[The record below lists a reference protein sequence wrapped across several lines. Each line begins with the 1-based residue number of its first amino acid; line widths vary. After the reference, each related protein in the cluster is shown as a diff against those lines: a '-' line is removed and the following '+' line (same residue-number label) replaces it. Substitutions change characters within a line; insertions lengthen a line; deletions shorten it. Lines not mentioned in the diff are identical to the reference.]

1 MEYKV
6 LVSLSESVDAPSK
19 NLLSRQIST
28 LLRLSRLD
36 FSKKEVKKK
45 IILID
50 TKDPVNVSEI
60 ISKIPGVDYTAV
72 VETTSSNYEDV
83 VESIVRAGIKLIYP
97 DETFD
102 VRVDIEGSLPYL
114 SRDLEFATCAR
125 IIGELSDKN
134 VRQDKN
140 DPSKVIYAKIEDDL
154 ACIFYYKYDGPGGMP
169 VGSRGKALCPLL
181 GASDAVASWMMARQ
195 GFFPYLLFFDASPY
209 FDHSYVKRVLTIATI
224 LREFLPVRRYSLV
237 TLKTDFIIER
247 LKRICSPEV
256 LPSVYN
262 RMVIRIACAYAN
274 KIGISAI
281 VIGESLEKSSFQTI
295 RDSFEISSKYD
306 RQILFPLIGL
316 SRKEII
322 NYSKRIGIFR
332 FTKGLEKVTIEPN
345 KRNIIEVERK
355 LEIEKLIEEA
365 LSKVVLIDLKRGF
378 DDLHSILN
386 HYSSQK
392 FKIA

>member
-1 MEYKV
+1 LAEYKV

-19 NLLSRQIST
+19 NLLSKQIST
-28 LLRLSRLD
+28 LLRLSELD

-45 IILID
+45 IILVD
-50 TKDPVNVSEI
+50 TKDPVNISET

-83 VESIVRAGIKLIYP
+83 VESIVKAGIKLIYP

-114 SRDLEFATCAR
+114 NRDVEFATCAR

-134 VRQDKN
+134 VRQDKDN
-140 DPSKVIYAKIEDDL
+140 PSKVIYAKIEDDL
-154 ACIFYYKYDGPGGMP
+154 ACIFYYKYDGTGGMP

-209 FDHSYVKRVLTIATI
+209 FDHSYAKRVLTIATI
-224 LREFLPVRRYSLV
+224 LREFLPVRRYSLI
-237 TLKTDFIIER
+237 TLKTDFIIES

-306 RQILFPLIGL
+306 KQILFPLIGL

-332 FTKGLEKVTIEPN
+332 FAKGLEKVTIEPN
-345 KRNIIEVERK
+345 KRTIIEVERK
-355 LEIEKLIEEA
+355 LEIEKIVEEA

-378 DDLHSILN
+378 DDIHSILN

-392 FKIA
+392 FK

>member
-1 MEYKV
+1 MAEYKV

-19 NLLSRQIST
+19 NLLSKQIST
-28 LLRLSRLD
+28 LLRFSGSN

-114 SRDLEFATCAR
+114 SRDVEFAACAR

-134 VRQDKN
+134 VRQDKDN
-140 DPSKVIYAKIEDDL
+140 PSKVIYVKIEDDL
-154 ACIFYYKYDGPGGMP
+154 ACIFYYRYDGPGGMP
-169 VGSRGKALCPLL
+169 VGSRGKALCLLL
-181 GASDAVASWMMARQ
+181 GDSDAVANWMMARQ

-209 FDHSYVKRVLTIATI
+209 FDDSYVKRVITIATI
-224 LREFLPVRRYSLV
+224 LREFLPVRRYNLI

-247 LKRICSPEV
+247 LKRICSPGV

-274 KIGISAI
+274 KIGISTI
-281 VIGESLEKSSFQTI
+281 VIGESLEKSGFQTI
-295 RDSFEISSKYD
+295 RDSFEISSKYNK
-306 RQILFPLIGL
+306 QILFPLIGL

-322 NYSKRIGIFR
+322 DYSKRIGIFR
-332 FTKGLEKVTIEPN
+332 FTKGLEKVTNEPN
-345 KRNIIEVERK
+345 RRAIIEAERK
-355 LEIEKLIEEA
+355 LEIERIVEEA

-378 DDLHSILN
+378 DDVHNILN

-392 FKIA
+392 LK